1 MKRKQQSNEPENVHL
16 KKKIAKS
23 TQAKIKST
31 VTQDAQEVVKNQK
44 IASIL
49 TNLNNAWF
57 AGNHETYQ
65 MLVHEYNYYDANQ
78 NVEFIELKKANT
90 KNPEISTFKSLQHV
104 IDYEAKLLTP
114 IVPDKTRE
122 HIYKS
127 PLVVKGNMITSQL
140 GNRYTTY
147 FNEICTKNYRDH
159 IKTYLEFIKGQEKS
173 NEEEEMFEGI
183 TDINGSRWTP
193 KEKQMFFTALER
205 CGRHDVT
212 EISRRIGSKT
222 TLEVLE
228 YLDALEVASRSIE
241 KQPLDDSYSARE
253 MSPLFILQENRF
265 AETVQS
271 VLELETFAKHQSILN
286 SPPECLQRAMEFFD
300 IHNTS
305 ALNSL
310 FSGRTDITILSS
322 TLVQCYQLV
331 KYLITDIISSLYT
344 ELSNNPDK
352 TVTRS
357 MMNHFIAK
365 RERLWKSFLTGSS
378 DARLNN
384 LDIMSILYAMPRT
397 FSSYQKSSSFLA
409 KRRRLLY
416 KDEYNDE
423 HFEEKII
430 SRDSNPN
437 GEFFKKDIE
446 NMKDTDDEEDT
457 EDTED
462 EMLKPIDTEDEL
474 QNYYVYRNE
483 EYGDTSDDDEPQHV
497 INAYS
502 GDLSD
507 EHDGAE
513 KNNRDEENEEDDD
526 KDKELEER
534 MKKLD
539 ESYEGFLVRQLNFFD
554 EKTLLSN

>member
-1 MKRKQQSNEPENVHL
+1 M
-16 KKKIAKS
+16 
-23 TQAKIKST
+23 
-31 VTQDAQEVVKNQK
+31 
-44 IASIL
+44 
-49 TNLNNAWF
+49 
-57 AGNHETYQ
+57 
-65 MLVHEYNYYDANQ
+65 
-78 NVEFIELKKANT
+78 
-90 KNPEISTFKSLQHV
+90 
-104 IDYEAKLLTP
+104 
-114 IVPDKTRE
+114 
-122 HIYKS
+122 
-127 PLVVKGNMITSQL
+127 
-140 GNRYTTY
+140 NR
-147 FNEICTKNYRDH
+147 
-159 IKTYLEFIKGQEKS
+159 
-173 NEEEEMFEGI
+173 
-183 TDINGSRWTP
+183 
-193 KEKQMFFTALER
+193 
-205 CGRHDVT
+205 
-212 EISRRIGSKT
+212 
-222 TLEVLE
+222 
-228 YLDALEVASRSIE
+228 
-241 KQPLDDSYSARE
+241 
-253 MSPLFILQENRF
+253 
-265 AETVQS
+265 
-271 VLELETFAKHQSILN
+271 
-286 SPPECLQRAMEFFD
+286 
-300 IHNTS
+300 
-305 ALNSL
+305 

-365 RERLWKSFLTGSS
+365 RERLWKSFLTASS

-384 LDIMSILYAMPRT
+384 LDIMSMLYAMPRT

-430 SRDSNPN
+430 SKDSNPN

-446 NMKDTDDEEDT
+446 NMKDTDDEENTEDT

-483 EYGDTSDDDEPQHV
+483 EYGDTSDDDEPQHA
-497 INAYS
+497 IDAYS

-507 EHDGAE
+507 EHDGTE
-513 KNNRDEENEEDDD
+513 KNNRDEENGKDDD